1 MQAGMLVK
9 MATRAGLL
17 CGTLFF
23 SVGLAH
29 AEDDMILLDRDGLVL
44 RAHLQAGLNVVSEH
58 NLFWNYADTFAP
70 SAGFNANPTWLEGYV
85 KPGLSFSKEITS
97 VVSAYGLISM
107 VASGTAG
114 IDAYSTGNTG
124 RITLEEG
131 YLGLRSTNKDGPTFD
146 ISAGPR
152 EFKAGTGMLLANGG
166 SSGFDRGALKLG
178 PRKAWE
184 QSAIGRVG
192 IDGFTGTAFY
202 LDANELSDTDGHTKI
217 AGTDLRYDAG
227 PENFAGATI
236 GHVLSS
242 DAPYP
247 KAAPNGIGAP
257 SILPRGRDGLNFTN
271 LYGRI
276 SPRQGRFENF
286 FVGGDFAYEWNHRI
300 NMAAWA
306 GRVQVGYTFTEYSWT
321 PTLSYSYQTF
331 SGDDPSTSKLE
342 RFDPLFYEGSPS
354 SWSTGSK
361 SSMLFINSNVNA
373 HQISLRVTPTDR
385 DTFTLRYSYIDVN
398 ELRSPIQFGQ
408 ATRVDSSGGVPNA
421 ITGATA
427 RHLADDIF
435 LEYNRV
441 LTPNIYLTAGFS
453 VSFSGPGSAS
463 LINGNLPVWTGGFVN
478 VVANY

>member
-1 MQAGMLVK
+1 MRRHKPWPVAIV
-9 MATRAGLL
+9 
-17 CGTLFF
+17 CFSEVLFVP
-23 SVGLAH
+23 SLAL
-29 AEDDMILLDRDGLVL
+29 ADDPMVLLDSDGLVV

-58 NLFWNYADTFAP
+58 NLFWNYADTFAAG
-70 SAGFNANPTWLEGYV
+70 AGFNANPTWLEGYV
-85 KPGLSFSKEITS
+85 KPGLSFSKELTS
-97 VVSAYGLISM
+97 VVSAYGLISL
-107 VASGTAG
+107 VASGTLG
-114 IDAYSTGNTG
+114 IDAYDTGNTG

-131 YLGLRSTNKDGPTFD
+131 YLGLRSTNKDGSPTFD
-146 ISAGPR
+146 ISVGPR

-184 QSAIGRVG
+184 QAAIGRVG
-192 IDGFTGTAFY
+192 IDGFTGTAFF
-202 LDANELSDTDGHTKI
+202 LDANELSDTDSNTRI
-217 AGTDLRYDAG
+217 AGADLRYDAG
-227 PENFAGATI
+227 PENFAGVTL
-236 GHVLSS
+236 GHVLDS

-257 SILPRGRDGLNFTN
+257 SILPGGRDGLNFTN
-271 LYGRI
+271 LYGRV
-276 SPRQGRFENF
+276 SPEQGSLEDF
-286 FVGGDFAYEWNHRI
+286 FVGGDFAYEWNDRI
-300 NMAAWA
+300 DMAAWA
-306 GRVQVGYTFTEYSWT
+306 GRVQVGYTFTEYSWA
-321 PTLSYSYQTF
+321 PTITYSYQTF

-373 HQISLRVTPTDR
+373 HQISLRVTPNPR

-408 ATRVDSSGGVPNA
+408 ATRVDDSSEGVPNA

-453 VSFSGPGSAS
+453 VSFPGPGAAS
-463 LINGNLPVWTGGFVN
+463 LVNGNLPVWTGGFVN